1 MRLISY
7 SAVSVILSFLFFTS
21 YALLNNLENEFLY
34 QFGTFAVTLFSFLF
48 GIPMLWIARRHGLL
62 LRLLIYLT
70 TLSFSV
76 LLFIGGYQAVA
87 ASSLDIQLNLSG
99 IVRFALIACL
109 LYVIPYEVCFKRLKQ
124 PSIST

>member
-48 GIPMLWIARRHGLL
+48 GIPMLWIASRHSLP

-70 TLSFSV
+70 TLALSI
-76 LLFIGGYQAVA
+76 LLFIGGYQTFA

-99 IVRFALIACL
+99 IIRFALIACL
-109 LYVIPYEVCFKRLKQ
+109 LYVIPYEVCIKRLKQ